1 MADKYIYL
9 VRHGKYH
16 EEHKSKHLVGRLDVV
31 GREQARRTGVRLRSL
46 KIDSVTSSTMV
57 RAIETAELIKEK
69 SLFKGEIHQTDLL
82 RECLPSIP
90 PAWKKT
96 LKSPKATLLANRE
109 TLHKAH
115 KKFFK
120 KPTGKNDE
128 HHLLVCHGNVIRYL
142 IVRALAKDPHL
153 WASMYINHGS
163 ISVIRISKKGVAS
176 LLLYNNVEFM
186 PARLKTDSGKGLML
200 NFL

>member
-16 EEHKSKHLVGRLDVV
+16 EEHKSKHLVGRLDGI
-31 GREQARRTGVRLRSL
+31 GREQARRTGNRLRSL
-46 KIDSVTSSTMV
+46 KIDSITCSTMV

-69 SLFKGEIHQTDLL
+69 CLYKGDIDQTDLL

-90 PAWKKT
+90 PAWKKI
-96 LKSPKATLLANRE
+96 LKSPKAALLANRE

-120 KPTGKNDE
+120 KPTAKKDE

-142 IVRALAKDPHL
+142 IVKALAKDPHL

-163 ISVIRISKKGVAS
+163 ISVIRISKNGTAS